1 MHNNDALLAVYR
13 AGTKM
18 EIDAIKAAGR
28 PETFDFL
35 PEDAAADQ
43 LLLMTW
49 EAAERDSVLLYD
61 GTDVYERH
69 VDDLCISDAELAE
82 AYLDLA
88 ATALSR
94 SAEQHRFAGDVK
106 RDIEELEAGDA

>member
-35 PEDAAADQ
+35 PEDAEADQ

-61 GTDVYERH
+61 GTDVYGRH
-69 VDDLCISDAELAE
+69 VDELSLSDAKSA

-88 ATALSR
+88 ISALSR

>member
-35 PEDAAADQ
+35 PGMRKQ
-43 LLLMTW
+43 IN
-49 EAAERDSVLLYD
+49 SF
-61 GTDVYERH
+61 
-69 VDDLCISDAELAE
+69 S
-82 AYLDLA
+82 
-88 ATALSR
+88 
-94 SAEQHRFAGDVK
+94 
-106 RDIEELEAGDA
+106 